1 MIFIDICFSFKFFK
15 IIFLSSSDIAKKNN
29 IISFFRKTA
38 GFFGNR
44 GTGSHNAVRITADN
58 ANRIAATILIFL
70 YCERGRV
77 SD

>member
-1 MIFIDICFSFKFFK
+1 MT
-15 IIFLSSSDIAKKNN
+15 KKNN